1 MSRLLALV
9 VLLLLALTSIAN
21 ERERLMPRAER
32 SLGADRFVAGGSALV
47 TQPVEGDL
55 VAAGGQVDV
64 FETVGGDAVLAGGRV
79 RLDAA
84 VGQDLY
90 AAGGRVAINAPV
102 ARNARVAG
110 GNVLVGPRTRIGGGA
125 SIAGGKVDLL
135 GAVDGYLQAAAGHL
149 YIDAP
154 VAGDVEAIAREIELG
169 PKARISGRLRYASE
183 RELVRHAD
191 AQVLGDVERFALDQR
206 IAPRMPDRGDA
217 RALAGIWTA
226 GLMLLGAV
234 LVLAFPQTSR
244 RVAASASA
252 RFGWSLVLG
261 FVGLVT
267 IPAAALLC
275 AITGIG
281 LPLALVAVLAYFGLL
296 LVGYVAAGAAL
307 GSLALERWSA
317 GRATR
322 AGWRAGAAALG
333 VLVLALL
340 AWVPFVGAAIALVA
354 LLAGL
359 GAILLQFRRVPAPA

>member
-1 MSRLLALV
+1 MYRVLALV
-9 VLLLLALTSIAN
+9 ALLLLAMASIAN
-21 ERERLMPRAER
+21 AREPPIPRAER
-32 SLGADRFVAGGSALV
+32 SFGADRFVAGASAIV
-47 TQPVEGDL
+47 TQPVTGDL
-55 VAAGGQVDV
+55 IAAGGQVDV

-84 VGQDLY
+84 AGQDLY
-90 AAGGRVAINAPV
+90 AAGGSVAVNAPV
-102 ARNARVAG
+102 ARNARIAG
-110 GNVLVGPRTRIGGGA
+110 GSVLVGPRTRIGGGA
-125 SIAGGKVDLL
+125 SIAGGTVDLR
-135 GAVDGYLQAAAGHL
+135 GAVDGYVQVAAAHL

-154 VAGDVEAIAREIELG
+154 IAGDVEAIAREIELG
-169 PKARISGRLRYASE
+169 PNARITGRLHYASALG
-183 RELVRHAD
+183 LVRHAD
-191 AQVLGDVERFALDQR
+191 AQVLGGAERFALDLR
-206 IAPRMPDRGDA
+206 IAPDRADA
-217 RALAGIWTA
+217 RALTGIWTA

-244 RVAASASA
+244 RVAASARE

-281 LPLALVAVLAYFGLL
+281 LPLALVVVLAYFGLL
-296 LVGYVAAGAAL
+296 LVGYVAAGAIL

-322 AGWRAGAAALG
+322 AGWRAAAAALG

-340 AWVPFVGAAIALVA
+340 AWVPFVGAVIAAVA

-359 GAILLQFRRVPAPA
+359 GAILLQFRRVPAQA

>member
-1 MSRLLALV
+1 MARLLALV
-9 VLLLLALTSIAN
+9 ALLLFALTSIAD
-21 ERERLMPRAER
+21 EREPLMPRAER

-47 TQPVEGDL
+47 TQPVAGDL

-84 VGQDLY
+84 AGQDLY
-90 AAGGRVAINAPV
+90 AAGGRVAVNAPV
-102 ARNARVAG
+102 ARNARIAG
-110 GNVLVGPRTRIGGGA
+110 GNVLVGPRTRIGGSA
-125 SIAGGKVDLL
+125 SIAGGTVDLL
-135 GAVDGYLQAAAGHL
+135 GAVDGYVQAAAGRL

-169 PKARISGRLRYASE
+169 PKARIGGRLRYASE
-183 RELVRHAD
+183 IDLVRHAD
-191 AQVLGDVERFALDQR
+191 AQVLGGVERFALDLR
-206 IAPRMPDRGDA
+206 IEPHRREA
-217 RALAGIWTA
+217 RALAGLWTA

-244 RVAASASA
+244 RVAASARE
-252 RFGWSLVLG
+252 RFGWCLVLG

-322 AGWRAGAAALG
+322 AGSRAAAAALG

-359 GAILLQFRRVPAPA
+359 GAILLQFRRLPAPA

>member
-1 MSRLLALV
+1 MFRLLALV
-9 VLLLLALTSIAN
+9 ALFLFVVASIAN
-21 ERERLMPRAER
+21 AREPAIPRAER
-32 SLGADRFVAGGSALV
+32 SFGADRFVAGARAIV
-47 TQPVEGDL
+47 TQPVAGDL
-55 VAAGGQVDV
+55 IAAGGQVDV

-90 AAGGRVAINAPV
+90 AAGGSVAVNAPV
-102 ARNARVAG
+102 ARNARIAG
-110 GNVLVGPRTRIGGGA
+110 GSVLVGPRTRIVGGA
-125 SIAGGKVDLL
+125 SIAGGTVDLL
-135 GAVDGYLQAAAGHL
+135 GAVDGYVQVAAGHL

-154 VAGDVEAIAREIELG
+154 IAGDVEAVAREIELG
-169 PKARISGRLRYASE
+169 PNARITGRLRYTSE
-183 RELVRHAD
+183 LELVRHAD
-191 AQVLGDVERFALDQR
+191 AKVLGGVERSALDLR
-206 IAPRMPDRGDA
+206 IGPDRGEA
-217 RALAGIWTA
+217 RTLAGIWTA

-244 RVAASASA
+244 RVAASA
-252 RFGWSLVLG
+252 REHFGGSLVLG

-267 IPAAALLC
+267 IPAAALVC

-281 LPLALVAVLAYFGLL
+281 LPLALVVVLAYFGLL
-296 LVGYVAAGAAL
+296 LVGYVAAGTTL

-322 AGWRAGAAALG
+322 SGWRAASAALG

-340 AWVPFVGAAIALVA
+340 AWVPFVGTVIAVVA

-359 GAILLQFRRVPAPA
+359 GAILLQFRRVPTQA